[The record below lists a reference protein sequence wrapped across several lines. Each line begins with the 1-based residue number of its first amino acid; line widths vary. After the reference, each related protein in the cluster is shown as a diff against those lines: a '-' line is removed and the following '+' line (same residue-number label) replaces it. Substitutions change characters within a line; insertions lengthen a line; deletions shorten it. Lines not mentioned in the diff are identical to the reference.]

1 MTRSRD
7 FAQVDVFTS
16 VPYQGNPVA
25 VVLDADGMTD
35 EEMAAFARWTN
46 LSETTFVLPARET
59 GADYRLRIF
68 TTQGEL
74 PFAGHPTLG
83 SAHAWLEAG
92 GRQWGVDIVQECEV
106 GLVRIRRDG
115 SRLAFAASPLR
126 RSGPVDESTSEHVA
140 AALGLDLS
148 DLRDLAWVDNGP
160 GWLGVLLADG
170 DAVRRVT
177 PDYSVMGEHDL
188 KLGVVGLWDAASAQG
203 KAGIAAE
210 VRAFIPGEGAPED
223 PVTGSLNAG
232 LAQWLVP
239 LGVLPGTYVAGQGWA
254 LQRDG
259 RVHVEQDGADIWVG
273 GSAVTC
279 IHGTVEA

>member
-115 SRLAFAASPLR
+115 SRLAFAAPPLR
-126 RSGPVDESTSEHVA
+126 RSGPVDETTSEHVA

-170 DAVRRVT
+170 DTVRRVT

-188 KLGVVGLWDAASAQG
+188 KLGVVGLWDAESAQG

-210 VRAFIPGEGAPED
+210 VRAFIPGED
-223 PVTGSLNAG
+223 RKS
-232 LAQWLVP
+232 
-239 LGVLPGTYVAGQGWA
+239 
-254 LQRDG
+254 
-259 RVHVEQDGADIWVG
+259 VG
-273 GSAVTC
+273 
-279 IHGTVEA
+279 

>member
-1 MTRSRD
+1 MTRSRA

-68 TTQGEL
+68 TTRGEL

-115 SRLAFAASPLR
+115 SRLAFAAPPLR
-126 RSGPVDESTSEHVA
+126 RSGPVDETTSGHVA
-140 AALGLDLS
+140 AALGLDLA

-170 DAVRRVT
+170 DAVRRVQ
-177 PDYSVMGEHDL
+177 PDHAVMGEHDL
-188 KLGVVGLWDAASAQG
+188 KLGVVGRWDPASEQG
-203 KAGIAAE
+203 QQGVAAE

-239 LGVLPGTYVAGQGWA
+239 SGVLPGSYVAGQGWA

-259 RVHVEQDGADIWVG
+259 RVHVEQDGADFWVG
-273 GSAVTC
+273 GSTVTC
-279 IHGTVEA
+279 IRGTVEA

>member
-1 MTRSRD
+1 M
-7 FAQVDVFTS
+7 
-16 VPYQGNPVA
+16 
-25 VVLDADGMTD
+25 
-35 EEMAAFARWTN
+35 
-46 LSETTFVLPARET
+46 
-59 GADYRLRIF
+59 
-68 TTQGEL
+68 
-74 PFAGHPTLG
+74 
-83 SAHAWLEAG
+83 
-92 GRQWGVDIVQECEV
+92 GVDIVQECEV

-115 SRLAFAASPLR
+115 SRLGFAAPPLR
-126 RSGPVDESTSEHVA
+126 RSGPVDETTSGHVA

-170 DAVRRVT
+170 EAVRRVR
-177 PDYSVMGEHDL
+177 PDYTVMAEHDL
-188 KLGVVGLWDAASAQG
+188 KLGVVGLWGPTSEQG
-203 KAGIAAE
+203 RKGVAAE

-239 LGVLPGTYVAGQGWA
+239 LGVLPGSYFAGQGWA

-279 IHGTVEA
+279 IRGTVEA